1 MALLN
6 EQPFNPGGVLS
17 DQTSRKFDSLFS
29 PPSSITGRLI
39 FPPLLPRHVKIAGR
53 PLASR
58 EESHA
63 SLMRPRP
70 FHRLQPYVAETPCS
84 SLPRHR
90 SPMGIPLISVFYSI
104 FSSLSLSLSLS
115 HPTVVRFS
123 ARSLSGFRIDFSC
136 GGFWQPR
143 ENEEEGTWRSEHVRY
158 HESKFNGRL
167 GRIHG
172 DVRIRFEPIA
182 KNLSPPPRDMEFASI
197 FPGRVNQRSANSSF
211 EQILLSDSSW

>member
-1 MALLN
+1 MLEFTA
-6 EQPFNPGGVLS
+6 
-17 DQTSRKFDSLFS
+17 
-29 PPSSITGRLI
+29 
-39 FPPLLPRHVKIAGR
+39 PPLAYGDSIDIGILFNFFF
-53 PLASR
+53 PL
-58 EESHA
+58 
-63 SLMRPRP
+63 SL
-70 FHRLQPYVAETPCS
+70 C
-84 SLPRHR
+84 
-90 SPMGIPLISVFYSI
+90 
-104 FSSLSLSLSLS
+104 LSLSLS